1 MRLAALIGAVVL
13 AFAAPAAA
21 QVAAVPPVAAG
32 ERVLGRSDAPVTV
45 IEYASF
51 TCPHCADWSLNVL
64 PAFKARWI
72 DTGKVRL
79 VYRDL
84 PTGPAEASIPA
95 ALVSRC
101 AAPEKAFAV
110 IESFF
115 REQSAAHTM
124 RWPEAWLL
132 NAMDWGGKP
141 FQSMVACV
149 QDPATSAALDA
160 DVQAARAA
168 GVTGTPTFFVNGV
181 RVADPTLEG
190 LAAVIDPLLAG
201 R

>member
-1 MRLAALIGAVVL
+1 MRLAALIGAFLL
-13 AFAAPAAA
+13 ACAAPVAA
-21 QVAAVPPVAAG
+21 QVTPVPAVVAG
-32 ERVLGRSDAPVTV
+32 ERVLGRADAPVTV

-51 TCPHCADWSLNVL
+51 TCPHCADWSVNVL

-84 PTGPAEASIPA
+84 PTGPAEVSTLA
-95 ALVSRC
+95 AKVSRC
-101 AAPEKAFAV
+101 VAPDQAFPV
-110 IESFF
+110 IELLFA
-115 REQSAAHTM
+115 QQAAAHLM
-124 RWPEAWLL
+124 RWPEAWFL
-132 NAMDWGGKP
+132 NAVQIGGRP
-141 FQSMVACV
+141 GQEIAQCV
-149 QDPATSAALDA
+149 EDPATQTALAGDLT
-160 DVQAARAA
+160 AARAA

-181 RVADPTLEG
+181 RVADPTLAG